1 METITGIKL
10 EGRELAVMEFLH
22 RRVFDPALAS
32 ARATNSIKAGVRTTI
47 MRMEQRRTADG
58 MIRYFWA
65 AVYGTEKSIRF
76 ADMMAAA
83 GLDRFEEVLEDFRR
97 EFPLD

>member
-1 METITGIKL
+1 METITGVTF

-32 ARATNSIKAGVRTTI
+32 PRATKSIKWGVGKTI
-47 MRMEQRRTADG
+47 IRMEQRRTANA
-58 MIRYFWA
+58 MIKYFWA
-65 AVYGTEKSIRF
+65 AVYGTENSIRF

-83 GLDRFEEVLEDFRR
+83 GLDRFEEALEDFRR
-97 EFPLD
+97 AFPLD